1 MTPEDIARIRVSQ
14 GWRRHR
20 TEVVATTGGRVVVKG
35 QRPARNQ
42 ALLKMY
48 NGLVTLLG
56 AVGLRAV
63 PSAGG
68 AAAQA
73 VEVRRLRELAAAG
86 VRVPEVLHVD
96 DEFFVMEFLPGM
108 NLAQL
113 LEGRAHDGEAMLIA
127 WRRGLELLQSIH
139 RQGQYLSQASARNL
153 MATADGLVPIDL
165 EEDPLVCMSLAQAQ
179 ARDWLLYLQSTVW
192 LLPHPRGVLRSIWSE
207 VLQGAPTL
215 EAEALVR
222 TVGRLAWLR
231 HLPGKRK
238 PWGRDIVSAQA
249 AAAFLHDW
257 ADSDADWEDDQR
269 LTRDPRRDHARHP

>member
-1 MTPEDIARIRVSQ
+1 MTPEDIARIRASQ
-14 GWRRHR
+14 GWRRDR
-20 TEVVATTGGRVVVKG
+20 TEVFDTKDGRVIVKG

-48 NGLVTLLG
+48 NGLVSMLG
-56 AVGLRAV
+56 ARGLRAV
-63 PSAGG
+63 HSSGG

-96 DEFFVMEFLPGM
+96 DEFFAMEFLPGM

-113 LEGRAHDGEAMLIA
+113 LEGRAHDPEATLIA

-179 ARDWLLYLQSTVW
+179 ARDWLLYLQSTIW
-192 LLPHPRGVLRSIWSE
+192 LLPQPRGVLRSIWNE
-207 VLQGAPTL
+207 VLRDAPTL
-215 EAEALVR
+215 EAQALAR
-222 TVGRLAWLR
+222 TVGRLGWLR
-231 HLPGKRK
+231 HLPEKRK

-257 ADSDADWEDDQR
+257 ADSQDDWADDQK
-269 LTRDPRRDHARHP
+269 